1 MVAWLDYLMW
11 HREYVYATNTS
22 YKEDHNHRVGY
33 SYKMGLAVTD
43 SILYTEQ
50 LANATLIFLY
60 YCGMLKV
67 TMDKCT
73 HAVHTPALHKQH
85 RQIQ

>member
-1 MVAWLDYLMW
+1 MYM
-11 HREYVYATNTS
+11 HTIPHTKRI
-22 YKEDHNHRVGY
+22 GY

-67 TMDKCT
+67 TIDKCT
-73 HAVHTPALHKQH
+73 RAVQLNPRTHTHVAQVTH
-85 RQIQ
+85 INS